1 LLRERGNQVFVVV
14 GPFNEHMLTEA
25 GQRGYARQ
33 KHQVAE
39 WLAEEGVS
47 HCVPPPL
54 ASELYADASHP
65 TAAGYAQLARLLAE
79 QPAFTDFCGQ

>member
-1 LLRERGNQVFVVV
+1 
-14 GPFNEHMLTEA
+14 
-25 GQRGYARQ
+25 
-33 KHQVAE
+33 VAE